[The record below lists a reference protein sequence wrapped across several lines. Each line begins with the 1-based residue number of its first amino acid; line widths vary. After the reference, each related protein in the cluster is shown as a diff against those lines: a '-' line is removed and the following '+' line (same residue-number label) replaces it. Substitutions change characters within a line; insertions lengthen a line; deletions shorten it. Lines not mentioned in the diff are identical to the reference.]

1 MYHAIIAQA
10 VTLDPTQAANINAA
24 VGSIPTAA
32 SSEVFAIFPVV
43 MPYIL
48 LVVVLGLAFYFV
60 KLFMKKAH

>member
-1 MYHAIIAQA
+1 MYGLIAQA

-48 LVVVLGLAFYFV
+48 LIVVLGIAFYLV
-60 KLFMKKAH
+60 KLLMRKAH